1 MCLGARD
8 EIIGCL
14 AIPFYLA
21 IAPIVFAYS
30 ILKCIFYDIP
40 VCIYRLTKVEEPKV
54 EEPQASQRA
63 HPPVQQEEPQPPF
76 LRISIPV
83 SEDPV

>member
-8 EIIGCL
+8 EIIGCC

-21 IAPIVFAYS
+21 IAPIVFTYR
-30 ILKCIFYDIP
+30 ILQFIFYDIP
-40 VCIYRLTKVEEPKV
+40 VCIYRLRKGEEEPSSV
-54 EEPQASQRA
+54 TQPQ
-63 HPPVQQEEPQPPF
+63 VQEEVQPPF

>member
-8 EIIGCL
+8 EIIGCC

-21 IAPIVFAYS
+21 IAPIVFAYR
-30 ILKCIFYDIP
+30 ILQCIFYDIP
-40 VCIYRLTKVEEPKV
+40 VCIYRLTKTEV
-54 EEPQASQRA
+54 PQDSQQA
-63 HPPVQQEEPQPPF
+63 QPQVQQEEPQPPF

>member
-8 EIIGCL
+8 EIIGCC

-21 IAPIVFAYS
+21 IAPIVFAYR
-30 ILKCIFYDIP
+30 ILQCIFYDIP
-40 VCIYRLTKVEEPKV
+40 VCIYRLTRVEEPKV
-54 EEPQASQRA
+54 EEPSPGVIQ
-63 HPPVQQEEPQPPF
+63 VQQEEPQPPF